1 MKYRRSALA
10 FVVALC
16 GLMTALPA
24 SAEDLAVRNCN
35 WCHGTT
41 GQGYAPAPRLAGQ
54 RPQYIWQQLASF
66 HRHLRDAPFA
76 KQYMWGAADYLSPQT
91 ARRLAAYYATLYPRA
106 ANDGVTA
113 LVADGRTIYEQGMP
127 DANIAA
133 CVACH
138 GPNGEGVGAIPR
150 LGGLSY
156 DYLKRRLRQWGE
168 GYNAA
173 AGPPMPHIAA
183 SLSEDQIAALA
194 SYLSFVK

>member
-1 MKYRRSALA
+1 MAYARSALA
-10 FVVALC
+10 IVITLCAVVLAP
-16 GLMTALPA
+16 PA
-24 SAEDLAVRNCN
+24 RAEDLAVRNCN

-66 HRHLRDAPFA
+66 HRHLRDGPFA
-76 KQYMWGAADYLSPQT
+76 KQYMWGAAENLSPQT
-91 ARRLAAYYATLYPRA
+91 GRRLAAYYATLYPRA
-106 ANDGVTA
+106 ADDGVPA
-113 LVADGRTIYEQGMP
+113 LVASGQAIYQQGMP
-127 DANIAA
+127 NANVVA

-150 LGGLSY
+150 LSGLSY
-156 DYLKRRLRQWGE
+156 VYLKRTLRQWAE

-183 SLSEDQIAALA
+183 TLSPDQIAALA
-194 SYLSFVK
+194 SYLSFLK

>member
-1 MKYRRSALA
+1 MEYRRSALA
-10 FVVALC
+10 LVVALC
-16 GLMTALPA
+16 GAMAPLLA
-24 SAEDLAVRNCN
+24 SAQDLAVRNCN

-54 RPQYIWQQLASF
+54 RAEYIWKQLASF
-66 HRHLRDAPFA
+66 HKHLRDSPFA
-76 KQYMWGAADYLSPQT
+76 RQYMWGAADYLSPHT
-91 ARRLAAYYATLYPRA
+91 AHRLAAYYATLYPRA

-113 LVADGRTIYEQGMP
+113 LVASGRTIYQQGMP
-127 DANIAA
+127 DANIVA

-156 DYLKRRLRQWGE
+156 AYLKRRLQQWGE

-173 AGPPMPHIAA
+173 AGPPMPHIATT
-183 SLSEDQIAALA
+183 LSDDQIAALA
-194 SYLSFVK
+194 SYLSFLK